1 MFQSSISNAP
11 CFDASS
17 EKRQVVSTKI
27 QHLLLWKPLQ
37 EDAFVWL
44 SKTITCLQSC
54 AALWYIVLFPI
65 VLLGCPTTLHLS
77 DLYSPAHFSHI
88 FLSSCS
94 LLKPGDLFP
103 TSVSPWSF
111 KQIAKEKFNMPLRD
125 NYQTVKLPHRS
136 CWVITFPPSL
146 FFFFSFKWN
155 HQFLKPWQ
163 STIPWCCSRSG
174 FWMKT
179 LKSKSCPLFCRFV
192 IFLSEH
198 FLFFCLVVS
207 HTSFFLVLTF
217 TQTAAQA
224 ICILGNYIQ
233 FVNRRWTLV
242 ELDFANRRNDI

>member
-1 MFQSSISNAP
+1 MLLCDILFYFLLCFSAAQQPCTYLIS
-11 CFDASS
+11 
-17 EKRQVVSTKI
+17 T
-27 QHLLLWKPLQ
+27 LL
-37 EDAFVWL
+37 
-44 SKTITCLQSC
+44 
-54 AALWYIVLFPI
+54 
-65 VLLGCPTTLHLS
+65 
-77 DLYSPAHFSHI
+77 HI
-88 FLSSCS
+88 SLTSFS
-94 LLKPGDLFP
+94 LLVPCWSRV
-103 TSVSPWSF
+103 TSSPLLSPWSF

-192 IFLSEH
+192 IFLREH